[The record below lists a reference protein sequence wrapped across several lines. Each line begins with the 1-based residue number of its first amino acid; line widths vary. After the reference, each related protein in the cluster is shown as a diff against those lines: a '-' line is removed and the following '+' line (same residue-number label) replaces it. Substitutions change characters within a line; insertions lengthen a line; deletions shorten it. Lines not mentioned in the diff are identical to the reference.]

1 MNRTTLK
8 HIIKEGFLMATA
20 EQQKQLQ
27 AILQQIDQ
35 MNGEE
40 IDISIYNQVLNILRN
55 K

>member
-27 AILQQIDQ
+27 AVLQQIDQ
-35 MNGEE
+35 MDEE

>member
-27 AILQQIDQ
+27 AVLQQIDQ
-35 MNGEE
+35 MGEE
-40 IDISIYNQVLNILRN
+40 IDISFYNQVLNILRN